1 MPDGRGDRAARGS
14 ALSTVSSSAST
25 PPAPEK
31 PLLRGVSHQIFF
43 FVALVTGALLGRW
56 AWAQSPAKGAAA
68 LVFGGSLALLLG
80 VSALYHRVNWGVEGR
95 KRMRRLDHAVI
106 FVLIAGGYT
115 PLFSLIPGKGGA
127 SRTALVV
134 VWAVAALGMTK
145 SLLWAHAPKWLTA
158 ALCVGLGWV
167 VIPQVIERAAIVGT
181 RCVALL
187 VVSGVVYSLGAGVYA
202 LKRPNPLP
210 KVFGYH
216 EVFHALVLLASSTLF
231 MHVVLVLQAVVPAD
245 FSAR

>member
-1 MPDGRGDRAARGS
+1 MS
-14 ALSTVSSSAST
+14 AGST
-25 PPAPEK
+25 PHPAQTAPNAKPAFGAPGAPEK
-31 PLLRGVSHQIFF
+31 PLLRGVSHQVFF
-43 FVALVTGALLGRW
+43 FVALVAAALLTRW
-56 AWAQSPAKGAAA
+56 AWAEASAKGVAA

-80 VSALYHRVNWGVEGR
+80 VSALYHRVNWGATGR
-95 KRMRRLDHAVI
+95 KRMRRLDHAAI

-115 PLFSLIPGKGGA
+115 PIFSLIPGKDG
-127 SRTALVV
+127 SESHTALIV
-134 VWAVAALGMTK
+134 VWAVAAIGITK

-167 VIPQVIERAAIVGT
+167 VIPQVMERADIVGS
-181 RCVALL
+181 RGIALL
-187 VVSGVVYSLGAGVYA
+187 VVSGVIYSLGAGVYA

-231 MHVVLVLQAVVPAD
+231 MHVMSVLSVVSI
-245 FSAR
+245 SAR